1 MKRPAARFASTV
13 PMPSAATSSMRMS
26 SVFARTLRAPVAL
39 LLLMALALPAMARDY
54 KHFMIGDPNAP
65 TPGQVSSGLLLMGG
79 GDRNFDALRWFL
91 KKAGNG
97 HLVVLRASQGNEVG
111 EEFYRDVGG
120 IASVETFV
128 FSGPGSSNEPKMLE
142 SLAKADGIFIAGG
155 DQARYV
161 RFWKGTPVAAALD
174 AHVRA
179 GKPIGGTSAGL
190 AILGEYLYGAM
201 DNGSIRSPEALADP
215 LGAAVTIEQ
224 DFLHIA
230 RLKGIVTDT
239 HFKERDR
246 LGRLFSFVAKA
257 ETLTGSPRRPLIGL
271 GVDESAALAVES
283 DGSGRIYATDP
294 AGGAWLV
301 RGGFAETQV
310 AGKPLALRRVD
321 VTGIGAGSVV
331 HLPEG
336 QVDAPVFQRAY
347 RADNGRL
354 QEIAPMMLVIHGGA
368 GVERRDMTPEDERD
382 ARAALE
388 LALRQGHAALKAGK
402 PALDAV
408 TAAIAVLEDD
418 PHFNAGRG
426 AVFTHDG
433 RNELDASLMDGAT
446 RKAGAVAGVHR
457 VKNPILLARAVLEH
471 SEHVMMVGDG
481 AEAFAKEQG
490 VELVD
495 PAWFRTEKRWQQLQR
510 RLIEDA
516 QGVSALDDTHPGRRY
531 TGTVG
536 ALALDAR
543 GGLAA
548 GTSTGGMTDKRY
560 GRVGDSPIIGAGT
573 WADDRCA
580 FSGTGWGEFYIRTA
594 AAHAVCARMRYLNEG
609 PAEAGQAVINGEI
622 PAMGGDGGAIVL
634 GADGRIGLPF
644 NTEGMFRGWIGADGV
659 PHIAIYAEDPLPLP
673 QASAPQT
680 SNP

>member
-1 MKRPAARFASTV
+1 MKYLVAARPAIVRAVVATLLFA
-13 PMPSAATSSMRMS
+13 A
-26 SVFARTLRAPVAL
+26 F
-39 LLLMALALPAMARDY
+39 ALPAMARDY
-54 KHFMIGDPNAP
+54 RHFMIGDRDAP
-65 TPGQVSSGLLLMGG
+65 TPGPVSPGLLLIGG
-79 GDRNFDALRWFL
+79 GDRNLDVMRWFM

-111 EEFYRDVGG
+111 EEFYEEVGG
-120 IASVETFV
+120 ILSVETFV
-128 FSGPGSSNEPKMLE
+128 FRNRRPSNDPKILA
-142 SLAKADGIFIAGG
+142 SLARADGIFIAGG

-161 RFWKGTPVAAALD
+161 RYWKGTPIAEALD

-201 DNGSIRSPEALADP
+201 DDGSLRSSEALADP
-215 LGAAVTIEQ
+215 LGPANTIEA
-224 DFLHIA
+224 DFLHIE
-230 RLKGIVTDT
+230 RLKGVVTDT

-246 LGRLFSFVAKA
+246 LGRLFAFLAKA
-257 ETLTGSPRRPLIGL
+257 ETMTGTPRRGLIGL
-271 GVDESAALAVES
+271 GVDESAALAVEA

-294 AGGAWLV
+294 GGIAWLV

-310 AGKPLALRRVD
+310 AGKPLSLRRVD
-321 VTGIGAGSVV
+321 VTGIGPGSVV
-331 HLPEG
+331 HLPAG
-336 QVDAPVFQRAY
+336 RVDAPVFERAY
-347 RADNGRL
+347 RATDGRL
-354 QEIAPMMLVIHGGA
+354 QEVAPMMLAIHGGA
-368 GVERRDMTPEDERD
+368 GVERRDMTPDGERD

-388 LALRQGHAALKAGK
+388 LALRRGHAELKAGK

-433 RNELDASLMDGAT
+433 RNELDASLMDGRT

-457 VKNPILLARAVLEH
+457 VKNPILLARAILER

-481 AEAFAKEQG
+481 AEAFAREQG

-510 RLIEDA
+510 RLREKE
-516 QGVSALDDTHPGRRY
+516 QGAADHGRPGRHF

-536 ALALDAR
+536 AVALDTR
-543 GGLAA
+543 GALAA

-560 GRVGDSPIIGAGT
+560 GRVGDAPIIGAGT
-573 WADDRCA
+573 WADEACA

-594 AAHAVCARMRYLNEG
+594 AAHAVCTRMRYLNEG
-609 PAEAGQAVINGEI
+609 PAEAGQAVINVDI
-622 PAMGGDGGAIVL
+622 PALGGDGGAIVL

-644 NTEGMFRGWIGADGV
+644 NTQGMFRGWIGADGV
-659 PHIAIYAEDPLPLP
+659 PHVAIYAGDPLPLP
-673 QASAPQT
+673 PV
-680 SNP
+680 P